1 MALETSHRH
10 EWQRDKTISATVI
23 DAHLIVCCLPERL
36 ELMQKVIQRVQA
48 EAPDA
53 SVIAVDTEF
62 AVDDVQS
69 CATRRDQ
76 LVQVTY
82 DHESGFALA
91 VTSQNTAQIKDTATS
106 TLAEFAATLSIEP
119 ATLQDIQDVERA

>member
-1 MALETSHRH
+1 
-10 EWQRDKTISATVI
+10 
-23 DAHLIVCCLPERL
+23 
-36 ELMQKVIQRVQA
+36 MQKVIQRVQA

-76 LVQVTY
+76 LLQVTY

-119 ATLQDIQDVERA
+119 ATLQDIQDVESA